1 MGQLAGRPGT
11 RGRWCEWRLVGKAS
25 DARRHGQG
33 AVRTV
38 AAVATT
44 GEGPAAGARSSHDGQ
59 RRSELTAVAG
69 GLPPLLSH
77 RDRAPLRGSHLPWAG
92 RLPMPPSPGSS
103 PPRWSCSSE
112 KLPDEGHDLRAIE
125 LVSPCDHST
134 DSERMG
140 QQKAVGRLEQ
150 EYVVAPQWLELS
162 ISSLYPPRPQACH
175 RQLAFG
181 CSPWAHTQVD
191 HNSNHARVVT

>member
-1 MGQLAGRPGT
+1 MASGVQSSPRWLVASLPFSPTGIELPCAEAICRGLAGCRCRPP
-11 RGRWCEWRLVGKAS
+11 RGRA
-25 DARRHGQG
+25 
-33 AVRTV
+33 
-38 AAVATT
+38 
-44 GEGPAAGARSSHDGQ
+44 
-59 RRSELTAVAG
+59 
-69 GLPPLLSH
+69 
-77 RDRAPLRGSHLPWAG
+77 
-92 RLPMPPSPGSS
+92 

>member
-1 MGQLAGRPGT
+1 MRCSPRLQRNSGSAT
-11 RGRWCEWRLVGKAS
+11 GRWCEWRLVGKAS

-92 RLPMPPSPGSS
+92 RLPMPPSPWSS
-103 PPRWSCSSE
+103 PP
-112 KLPDEGHDLRAIE
+112 PGGPA
-125 LVSPCDHST
+125 
-134 DSERMG
+134 
-140 QQKAVGRLEQ
+140 
-150 EYVVAPQWLELS
+150 
-162 ISSLYPPRPQACH
+162 PPRSCLMKAMTYE
-175 RQLAFG
+175 LL
-181 CSPWAHTQVD
+181 S
-191 HNSNHARVVT
+191 S